1 MVSLGKRQKK
11 SPAPQT
17 VPLEKGWKRVFQAK
31 EIRKLA
37 GVNSNTW

>member
-1 MVSLGKRQKK
+1 MVPLGKQWKM

-17 VPLEKGWKRVFQAK
+17 VPLEKGWKKVFQAK

-37 GVNSNTW
+37 GVISNTW